1 MANHE
6 LPPGVQKILRALEA
20 ENEKLKRWNFQLER
34 SLSDQRTTIK
44 NLEQQLRDVRAAKSY
59 QTVML
64 QVNAH

>member
-1 MANHE
+1 MSDQE

-44 NLEQQLRDVRAAKSY
+44 NLERQLRDVRAAKSY